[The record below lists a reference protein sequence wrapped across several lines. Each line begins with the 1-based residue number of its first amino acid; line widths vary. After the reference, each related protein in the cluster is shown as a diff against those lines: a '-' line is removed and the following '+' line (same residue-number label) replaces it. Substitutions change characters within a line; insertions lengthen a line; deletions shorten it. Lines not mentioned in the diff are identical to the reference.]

1 MTPVVISGF
10 IKCFSPPR
18 SRFPWFLVS
27 LTLTIWIVAH
37 FVSGAPD
44 TGRMIGGIL
53 ASIIPG
59 FIFTYWV
66 GVLLGKIA

>member
-1 MTPVVISGF
+1 M
-10 IKCFSPPR
+10 K
-18 SRFPWFLVS
+18 
-27 LTLTIWIVAH
+27 TLTIVAH

-66 GVLLGKIA
+66 GVILGKIA

>member
-1 MTPVVISGF
+1 MSSVILRGF
-10 IKCFSPPR
+10 IQCFSPPG
-18 SRFPWFLVS
+18 SKFPWFLVS
-27 LTLTIWIVAH
+27 MTICVGLVAQ

-44 TGRMIGGIL
+44 QGRMIGGIL

-59 FIFTYWV
+59 FIFVYWV

>member
-1 MTPVVISGF
+1 MLPVVISGF
-10 IKCFSPPR
+10 IKCFTPPQ

-27 LTLTIWIVAH
+27 LALTIWIVAH
-37 FVSGAPD
+37 FVSGAVDIP
-44 TGRMIGGIL
+44 RMIGGIL

-66 GVLLGKIA
+66 GVLFGKIA

>member
-37 FVSGAPD
+37 FVSGAVDIPH
-44 TGRMIGGIL
+44 MIGGIL

-66 GVLLGKIA
+66 GALLGKIA